1 MRSPASPNHAPRL
14 ARNQSLQ
21 RAASLL
27 WAIAE
32 RPGGSSAA
40 ELSRVT
46 GLPAP
51 TTGRLLAT
59 LADLGLADLRRDGS
73 QWVLGYELSRLARA
87 ADPFAAFVD
96 RAQTQLSALAI
107 RTGESATIIHARAP
121 ESIEVIAQADA
132 PTLVGMTNWLGRSF
146 GMHASASGKLALA
159 MALDDDDA
167 IRRYADAGLER
178 LTPRTIVEPSALV
191 KELRRV
197 RQRGYGTTV
206 DELEEGLA
214 GIAIS
219 IAELSAGALL
229 ILGLGG
235 PSSRLDARRRREVLP
250 VLHEYAA
257 GIRPLL

>member
-1 MRSPASPNHAPRL
+1 MSHTANPHHAPSL
-14 ARNQSLQ
+14 PRNQSLQ

-40 ELSRVT
+40 ELSRAT

-59 LADLGLADLRRDGS
+59 LADLGLADRRSDGA

-96 RAQTQLSALAI
+96 RAQPHLLELAT
-107 RTGESATIIHARAP
+107 RVGESATISHARVP
-121 ESIEVIAQADA
+121 YTIEAVAQADA
-132 PTLVGMTNWLGRSF
+132 ATFVGLQNWLGGSF
-146 GMHASASGKLALA
+146 AMHASAAGKLALA
-159 MALDDDDA
+159 MVLDDDA

-178 LTPRTIVEPSALV
+178 LTARTITDPSSLV
-191 KELRRV
+191 KELARV
-197 RQRGYGTTV
+197 RQRGFGTTV

-214 GIAIS
+214 GMAFPL
-219 IAELSAGALL
+219 AELSAGGLL
-229 ILGLGG
+229 ILGLSG
-235 PSSRLDARRRREVLP
+235 PSSRLDARRRREALP
-250 VLHEYAA
+250 VLREVAER
-257 GIRPLL
+257 IRPLL